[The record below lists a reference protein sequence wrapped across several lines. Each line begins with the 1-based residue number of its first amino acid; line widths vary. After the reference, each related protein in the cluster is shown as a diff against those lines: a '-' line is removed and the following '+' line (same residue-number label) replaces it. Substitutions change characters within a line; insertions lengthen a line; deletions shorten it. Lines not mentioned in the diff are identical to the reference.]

1 MIVVVDTG
9 YLGHI
14 AYTYSNGTRLSM
26 TFGFGS
32 YTENHHRMDLMPS
45 RMMEQYESAKP
56 VVSSTVEVMAFN
68 NDALEEFIK
77 VKYDQH
83 PAGHVPV
90 GEIPMLLQVAERLD
104 DEIK

>member
-1 MIVVVDTG
+1 MIVTIDSG
-9 YLGHI
+9 YHGHI

-26 TFGFGS
+26 SYGFGS
-32 YTENHHRMDLMPS
+32 YTENHHRTDLM
-45 RMMEQYESAKP
+45 RGMIENEGKP
-56 VVSSTVEVMAFN
+56 ILSGTVEVMAFN
-68 NDALEEFIK
+68 NGALEEFIK

-90 GEIPMLLQVAERLD
+90 GDIPMLLRVAERLD